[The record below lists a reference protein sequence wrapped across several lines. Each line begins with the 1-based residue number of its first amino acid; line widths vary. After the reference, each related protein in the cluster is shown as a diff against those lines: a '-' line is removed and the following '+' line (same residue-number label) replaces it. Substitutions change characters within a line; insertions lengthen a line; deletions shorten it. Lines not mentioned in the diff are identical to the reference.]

1 MSHSVTRVTLM
12 LLGVV
17 MVPAVHADRQVIA
30 PGTGPQDT
38 VVVDSGANGICE
50 TRAHRDDLPVIPVGQ
65 GMPFG
70 DEIRCGPDRIASA
83 AAGGDDR
90 QLIAVGAACP
100 GPNAT
105 VVDTGPD
112 GVANSTAAG
121 DDVQRIG
128 VGAGE
133 PNQPCIVTGGN
144 GLADTPLIAGDD
156 LRLLLVDTAEPN
168 TPVVRCG
175 PNRIAETAANNVH
188 SGGDDVQLVA
198 VGAPCPNA
206 GTVVVDSG
214 ANGIA
219 ETRAQG
225 ADLVMLP
232 ARSVHVVIRRGQGSA
247 SKRVKVAVVNA
258 EFGTPSAASRV
269 YLLSADDGSCPAG
282 TVSQVDA
289 DARMPGL
296 QQTASV
302 PRRGKVKGSLVVT
315 LHLEDVTSLTR
326 AAPFRCAVTVEAD
339 ALDTAPDPDD
349 AANPANNSVRV
360 DIEAID
366 LNDL

>member
-1 MSHSVTRVTLM
+1 MSHSVIRVTLM

-83 AAGGDDR
+83 AAGGDD
-90 QLIAVGAACP
+90 
-100 GPNAT
+100 
-105 VVDTGPD
+105 
-112 GVANSTAAG
+112 
-121 DDVQRIG
+121 
-128 VGAGE
+128 
-133 PNQPCIVTGGN
+133 
-144 GLADTPLIAGDD
+144 
-156 LRLLLVDTAEPN
+156 
-168 TPVVRCG
+168 
-175 PNRIAETAANNVH
+175 
-188 SGGDDVQLVA
+188 VQLMA

-232 ARSVHVVIRRGQGSA
+232 ARSVRVVIRRGQGSA

-269 YLLSADDGSCPAG
+269 YLLSA
-282 TVSQVDA
+282 
-289 DARMPGL
+289 
-296 QQTASV
+296 
-302 PRRGKVKGSLVVT
+302 
-315 LHLEDVTSLTR
+315 
-326 AAPFRCAVTVEAD
+326 
-339 ALDTAPDPDD
+339 
-349 AANPANNSVRV
+349 
-360 DIEAID
+360 
-366 LNDL
+366 

>member
-38 VVVDSGANGICE
+38 VV
-50 TRAHRDDLPVIPVGQ
+50 
-65 GMPFG
+65 
-70 DEIRCGPDRIASA
+70 
-83 AAGGDDR
+83 
-90 QLIAVGAACP
+90 
-100 GPNAT
+100 
-105 VVDTGPD
+105 
-112 GVANSTAAG
+112 
-121 DDVQRIG
+121 
-128 VGAGE
+128 
-133 PNQPCIVTGGN
+133 
-144 GLADTPLIAGDD
+144 
-156 LRLLLVDTAEPN
+156 VDTAEPN

-232 ARSVHVVIRRGQGSA
+232 ARSVHVVIRRGQGGA
-247 SKRVKVAVVNA
+247 RKLVKVAVVNA
-258 EFGTPSAASRV
+258 V
-269 YLLSADDGSCPAG
+269 C
-282 TVSQVDA
+282 VSQ
-289 DARMPGL
+289 R
-296 QQTASV
+296 
-302 PRRGKVKGSLVVT
+302 
-315 LHLEDVTSLTR
+315 E
-326 AAPFRCAVTVEAD
+326 
-339 ALDTAPDPDD
+339 
-349 AANPANNSVRV
+349 
-360 DIEAID
+360 
-366 LNDL
+366 